1 MENPRGMGEMS
12 KIMDEMREE
21 ALREGIEEG
30 RKEGIEEGRKKGI
43 EEGVKRT
50 ARRMLAAGKYALEEI
65 VSVSGL
71 SLEEINRLKTD
82 GNA

>member
-1 MENPRGMGEMS
+1 MS

-21 ALREGIEEG
+21 ALREGIE
-30 RKEGIEEGRKKGI
+30 EGIEEGRKKGI

-71 SLEEINRLKTD
+71 SLEEINRLKMD